1 MPIHRTQAIF
11 STPSELLG
19 SQRRSMDDNQATFS
33 YSLTKPAPPEPVEHS
48 YRVRHFQQ
56 NVEGTDYVL
65 ADQEELTAREGA
77 VEIMPREYEGFNVN
91 TGKSTLSAELT
102 EDGQVRGE
110 RDGVQGTW
118 TFKGWEAS
126 HRSR

>member
-1 MPIHRTQAIF
+1 
-11 STPSELLG
+11 
-19 SQRRSMDDNQATFS
+19 MDDNQVTFS

-65 ADQEELTAREGA
+65 ADQEELSAGEGA
-77 VEIMPREYEGFNVN
+77 VEITPREYEGFNVN

-118 TFKGWEAS
+118 TFKGWEAG
-126 HRSR
+126 HRFGQSW